1 MKLRLAASR
10 ATSTT
15 HANYIL
21 QFTFD
26 GIKNFATSQV
36 HLKINQLFSQKEN
49 KQRITFRSKYLL
61 SAVIHELLLIN
72 ANLEKISKEI
82 TLKLL
87 PNNLLSVTEDCGEDH
102 KLSQVN
108 GQQDALLV

>member
-36 HLKINQLFSQKEN
+36 HLKINQ
-49 KQRITFRSKYLL
+49 YL
-61 SAVIHELLLIN
+61 VKKKIN
-72 ANLEKISKEI
+72 RE
-82 TLKLL
+82 
-87 PNNLLSVTEDCGEDH
+87 
-102 KLSQVN
+102 
-108 GQQDALLV
+108 